1 MTTTEDHADLPP
13 TAPLAPDAFRT
24 LLRRLAATVVVVTAD
39 SYPPVGFT
47 ATSFTSVS
55 LHPPLVSFCVDRSS
69 SSWPAIRA
77 ARHVGIHLLSQR
89 QEDVAR
95 RFAARGV
102 DRFDG
107 VEWHR
112 GPHGV
117 ALLADPLVWLVCRV
131 AGRVDAGDHT
141 IVLSEPVRGDLLD
154 EAPPPLMYHMG
165 GYLTALPPT
174 R

>member
-13 TAPLAPDAFRT
+13 TTPLAPDAFRT

-39 SYPPVGFT
+39 SCPPVGFT

-55 LHPPLVSFCVDRSS
+55 LRPALVSFCVDRSS
-69 SSWPAIRA
+69 SSWPAIRS
-77 ARHVGIHLLSQR
+77 ARHIGVHLLSQR
-89 QEDVAR
+89 QEGIAR
-95 RFAARGV
+95 RFAARGI
-102 DRFDG
+102 DRFGG

-131 AGRVDAGDHT
+131 TGRVDAGDHT
-141 IVLSEPVRGDLLD
+141 IVLSEPVHGDHLDQTLLPLVYHMGD
-154 EAPPPLMYHMG
+154 YLTAPPPTG
-165 GYLTALPPT
+165 
-174 R
+174 